1 MTRYYIDTST
11 NNDFDAVIRFLHSTQ
26 IPIGDRNKLKL
37 MVSAELTDAQL
48 EELQR
53 LPLEEPLSI
62 GTTPLG

>member
-37 MVSAELTDAQL
+37 VVSAELTDAQL